1 MIEWT
6 KEEFNDFLKS
16 QSTGL
21 AYFYTPLCGTCAM
34 ASKML
39 EVTEAVMPELKIAKI
54 DLNYIPELALKF
66 KVMSVPCLVFI
77 KEGEVK
83 EMIYAFRSVPYLL
96 TKVREF
102 FA

>member
-6 KEEFNDFLKS
+6 KEEFNRFLSS

-39 EVTEAVMPELKIAKI
+39 EVTEAVMPELEIAKI
-54 DLNYIPELALKF
+54 DLNYIPEIAKKLRI
-66 KVMSVPCLVFI
+66 MSVPCLVFI
-77 KEGEVK
+77 KEGEIIELV
-83 EMIYAFRSVPYLL
+83 YAFQSVPYLL
-96 TKVREF
+96 GKVRGF
-102 FA
+102 LS